1 MICKDA
7 LVTFLKQY
15 GYNLMSFPKEDI
27 RPLDLFTKNGGAL
40 EKIGKMEHIFK
51 AGMEE
56 LPMPTLIENL
66 HTANISKMKS
76 DSVNTK
82 LGVSL
87 LSNILTG
94 MGMKDL
100 GITTQFGKARNLMFQ
115 FNDVFEDKIELI
127 ELDCFLSAAQIL
139 NIGNNT
145 KKLMAKNELYVI
157 TSVLKSNSIS
167 INTGESKTIDISAE
181 ASDCLDIIS
190 GNIGLSFSAEN
201 KSEVTFS
208 GKKQLVFG
216 FRAIRLFF
224 ENGFYSAYDIT
235 SDVVGRN
242 IDDLEEEPR
251 SEYTLEEAFI
261 EL

>member
-1 MICKDA
+1 MICKDT

-40 EKIGKMEHIFK
+40 EKIGKVEHIFA
-51 AGMEE
+51 AGMAE
-56 LPMPTLIENL
+56 LPIPSIMENL
-66 HTANISKMKS
+66 HTANISQMQS

-82 LGVSL
+82 LGISL

-100 GITTQFGKARNLMFQ
+100 GITHQFGKARSLMFQ

-127 ELDCFLSAAQIL
+127 ELDSFLSAAKIL

-145 KKLMAKNELYVI
+145 QKLMQKNELYVI

-167 INTGESKTIDISAE
+167 IHTGESKSLDISTE
-181 ASDCLDIIS
+181 VSDCLDIVS
-190 GNIGLSFSAEN
+190 GNIGISFSSEN
-201 KSEVTFS
+201 KSEITFS
-208 GKKQLVFG
+208 GQKQLVFG

-224 ENGFYSAYDIT
+224 ENGYYTAYDIT
-235 SDVVGRN
+235 SNVVGRN
-242 IDDLEEEPR
+242 IEGADEEAR
-251 SEYTLEEAFI
+251 SEYAIEEAFTT
-261 EL
+261 L